1 MEKKKQDI
9 SAGLLM
15 YRIQNAQVQVFLVH
29 LAGPLFVHKWDGY
42 WSIPKGLIEDGE
54 DPFQTATREFEEET
68 GLAPQSDA
76 FINLGTVIQKSGKL
90 VHVWAF
96 EGDWPQGRP
105 FVSNLFTMEWPRG
118 SGRLQQF
125 PEVELGQFFSL
136 ADARIKM
143 NERQIPLLDRLLTHL
158 GM

>member
-1 MEKKKQDI
+1 
-9 SAGLLM
+9 M
-15 YRIQNAQVQVFLVH
+15 YRIRNGQVQVFLVH
-29 LAGPLFVHKWDGY
+29 LAGPLFVRKWNGY
-42 WSIPKGLIEDGE
+42 WSIPKGLLEDDE
-54 DPFQTATREFEEET
+54 DPMQAAIREFEEET
-68 GLAPQSDA
+68 GLKPESDN
-76 FINLGTVIQKSGKL
+76 FINLGTVRHKSGRL

-96 EGDWPQGRP
+96 EGEWPQGRP
-105 FVSNLFTMEWPRG
+105 FVSNLFTMEWPPG

-143 NERQIPLLDRLLTHL
+143 NARQIPLLDRLLTHL